1 MCSQLKHINIAEQ
14 LPDTSVN
21 VPNKANHDTTSGSLF
36 FFFPSQEN
44 EKVDEK
50 YMSEKTPL
58 RDPPFP
64 GTARSLHKAAFTS
77 GKHLPFSHPTQSVSR
92 EVGGGRRPEVG
103 VGVGLKAQA
112 PARGGG
118 VGVMR
123 PGQPQ
128 GS

>member
-1 MCSQLKHINIAEQ
+1 MSQTR
-14 LPDTSVN
+14 P
-21 VPNKANHDTTSGSLF
+21 TTTPRQGAF
-36 FFFPSQEN
+36 FFPPSQEN